1 VLAARLQSNQHRGV
15 DLARKLQFHETS
27 MVNTSAPIRVLLAD
41 SHALFREGL
50 RLLLEADA
58 NICVV
63 GETGDGEEAVELT
76 RRLEPD
82 VMLLDLKISPCSGIE
97 TLKVIQKLALPVR
110 VLMLAIEEEEVQIG
124 TLLRTGA
131 FGLIMK
137 ESTSTLLR
145 KGIRAVMEG
154 QYWIAR
160 GSISDLVRELMKEN
174 KQAIKGP
181 TSAKWELTFREEQI
195 VAEIV
200 SGSTNKQIAKDLD
213 LSEQTVK
220 HHLTSIFDKVGASS
234 RLELALMVHHFS
246 MTHQDSH
253 LIGEEDKVMQNPLH
267 KQEGKIAS
275 PTTALANPS
284 IPKSSKACA

>member
-1 VLAARLQSNQHRGV
+1 MLAARLQSNQHRSV

-27 MVNTSAPIRVLLAD
+27 MDNTSAPIRVLLAD

-63 GETGDGEEAVELT
+63 GETGDGEEAVELAC
-76 RRLEPD
+76 RLEPD

-110 VLMLAIEEEEVQIG
+110 VLMLAIEQEEVQIG

-137 ESTSTLLR
+137 ESTSALLR
-145 KGIRAVMEG
+145 KSIRAVMEG

-160 GSISDLVRELMKEN
+160 RSISDLVRELMKEN
-174 KQAIKGP
+174 KQVIRGS
-181 TSAKWELTFREEQI
+181 TSAKWGLTLREEQI

-234 RLELALMVHHFS
+234 RLELALMVRYFS

-253 LIGEEDKVMQNPLH
+253 LIGEKDAVMQNPLH
-267 KQEGKIAS
+267 KQEGNIAP
-275 PTTALANPS
+275 PTTAIANPF